1 SRVVESVKIVT
12 DGVDEWLASLGFV
25 REGEYYRVSE
35 NIPYKTVAMFS
46 HAGASGA
53 ALSHILNIPFPQF
66 CAGFHINFVSS
77 FVVNFADKP
86 GELIYPQLMFLDDVL
101 HREEKH
107 SQNFYG
113 N

>member
-1 SRVVESVKIVT
+1 
-12 DGVDEWLASLGFV
+12 
-25 REGEYYRVSE
+25 
-35 NIPYKTVAMFS
+35 MFS

-77 FVVNFADKP
+77 FVVNLADKP
-86 GELIYPQLMFLDDVL
+86 GALVYPQIKFIDDVL
-101 HREEKH
+101 YREEKH